1 MGSTDLDQVG
11 ARRCRDYGAAVDGG
25 DLDSSLTGDEPEVLV
40 LGPAGAGSGR
50 RRRQVVVVLTVVVLA
65 LAAATAASSWLRSS
79 DPTFSRSEVIEV
91 YRTPP
96 PTAGPPLWDPDK
108 ITTDDT
114 EPDPDPP
121 TQPAACSP
129 LLLSESPLTA
139 SDSVGAALTP
149 AGGRRTRGDTLGMAV
164 TFRYQTPEEARQILR
179 RLRQS
184 LDGCSDFSTY
194 DTRFRLDQLALGDD
208 RRSRSDL
215 SFRLRFK
222 ESSVLVH
229 VVRFGN
235 TVTWVVD
242 EEDAPSA
249 AEVMRELPEVVVSR
263 LQAIYRDR

>member
-1 MGSTDLDQVG
+1 M
-11 ARRCRDYGAAVDGG
+11 
-25 DLDSSLTGDEPEVLV
+25 
-40 LGPAGAGSGR
+40 
-50 RRRQVVVVLTVVVLA
+50 VVVLLA

-79 DPTFSRSEVIEV
+79 DPTFSSTEVIEV

-96 PTAGPPLWDPDK
+96 PTTGPPLWDPDK
-108 ITTDDT
+108 VTTDDT

-121 TQPAACSP
+121 TQPAACSA
-129 LLLSESPLTA
+129 LLLSDAPLTA
-139 SDSVGAALTP
+139 SDSVAAALTS
-149 AGGRRTRGDTLGMAV
+149 ASGSRSRGDTLGMAA
-164 TFRYQTPEEARQILR
+164 TFRYQKPEEARQTLSRLR
-179 RLRQS
+179 RS
-184 LDGCSDFSTY
+184 LHGCSEFSTY
-194 DTRFRLDQLALGDD
+194 DTRFRLDQLALGED